1 MLASRPFYME
11 EFLQYVIGKLAQHP
25 EDAIITKTE
34 KAGSVTFHICL
45 RKSDV
50 GRVIG
55 RGGQT
60 VQAMRSLLQAAGQKK
75 GIRVYL
81 DITSQ

>member
-1 MLASRPFYME
+1 ME
-11 EFLQYVIGKLAQHP
+11 EFLQYVIGKLAEYP
-25 EDAIITKTE
+25 DDIIITKTE
-34 KAGSVTFHICL
+34 KSGSVTFHVCL
-45 RKSDV
+45 HKSDV

-60 VQAMRSLLQAAGQKK
+60 VQALRSLLQAAGQKK